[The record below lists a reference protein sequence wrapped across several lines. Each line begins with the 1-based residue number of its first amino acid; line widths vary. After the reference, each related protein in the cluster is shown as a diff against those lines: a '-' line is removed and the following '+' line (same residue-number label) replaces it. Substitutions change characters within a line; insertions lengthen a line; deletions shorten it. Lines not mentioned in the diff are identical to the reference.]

1 MNNKH
6 EKKYIFFTV
15 LVVLFFTLSEMVL
28 FSIPFAIG
36 QMDKSQKYIK
46 PIPLY
51 NSTPHWNP
59 FFTFQFN
66 I

>member
-1 MNNKH
+1 MNRN
-6 EKKYIFFTV
+6 IFFFTV
-15 LVVLFFTLSEMVL
+15 LVILFFTLSELVL

-51 NSTPHWNP
+51 NSTTSWNP
-59 FFTFQFN
+59 FFIFQFDM
-66 I
+66 

>member
-28 FSIPFAIG
+28 LSIPFAIG

-51 NSTPHWNP
+51 NSTTQWNP
-59 FFTFQFN
+59 FFY
-66 I
+66 ISI

>member
-1 MNNKH
+1 MINMNRN
-6 EKKYIFFTV
+6 IFYFIV
-15 LVVLFFTLSEMVL
+15 LVVLFFTLSDMVL

-51 NSTPHWNP
+51 NSSTPWNP
-59 FFTFQFN
+59 YFYLS

>member
-1 MNNKH
+1 MNRS
-6 EKKYIFFTV
+6 IFYFIV
-15 LVVLFFTLSEMVL
+15 LVVLFFTLSHMVL

-51 NSTPHWNP
+51 NSSTPWNP
-59 FFTFQFN
+59 YFYLS